1 MSAKLPMFPTKKET
15 CCLHTNLNEKHHS
28 MGNMV
33 CAREEGTPLVSQ
45 QGTDLLAN
53 LNFQQQ
59 LVRKS
64 HM

>member
-1 MSAKLPMFPTKKET
+1 
-15 CCLHTNLNEKHHS
+15 

-33 CAREEGTPLVSQ
+33 CAQEEGTPLVSQ